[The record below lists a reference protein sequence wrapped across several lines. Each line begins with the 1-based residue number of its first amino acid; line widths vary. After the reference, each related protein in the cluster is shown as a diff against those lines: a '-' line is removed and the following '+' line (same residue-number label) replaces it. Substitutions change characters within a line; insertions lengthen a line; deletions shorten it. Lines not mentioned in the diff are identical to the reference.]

1 MNSIEVWQ
9 DNVRQISEDSKL
21 VSSFRCMDL
30 VRSIPLYETHE
41 YNGYLN
47 FAKKIYQEQTD
58 TWMPNWKLAMTNDP
72 RGYNRCPTFFTKD
85 SVRVYD
91 INSSTTNIKC
101 NHHYYTYNLNTKKD
115 ILDFDRIVELGGG
128 CGDMAKFIRNMGFRG
143 EYIIIDLPEIL
154 KIQDYNLHGYD
165 VELTTST
172 IPYKDNTLFISTW
185 ALSEC
190 PMDWRHKVISE
201 LNPQNYLITYQQNF
215 EGISNEEYFKD
226 WGGIRID
233 IPWIHWDG
241 GSKYLLK

>member
-1 MNSIEVWQ
+1 MKSLELWNDFI
-9 DNVRQISEDSKL
+9 RQISEDSNG
-21 VSSFRCMDL
+21 VSSFRGMGI
-30 VRSIPLYETHE
+30 VRGIPLYEVNP
-41 YNGYLN
+41 YNGYLDY
-47 FAKKIYQEQTD
+47 AKKIYEFQSDEFMN
-58 TWMPNWKLAMTNDP
+58 TWKFAMTNDP
-72 RGYNRCPTFFTKD
+72 RGYLGYPTHFIED

-172 IPYKDNTLFISTW
+172 IPYKDSTLFISTW

-226 WGGIRID
+226 WNGIRID
-233 IPWIHWDG
+233 IPWIPWDG